1 MRKLIS
7 LPPILLILTATTAIH
22 AQDTAESAHKDA
34 TPAVGPTKSDKPA
47 EAPLAQA
54 ETTAREAA
62 EAGFAK
68 LLTGATLVGNFT
80 IDTAGPVDPTQL
92 LKPDRYE
99 LATVNK
105 VNDDFWLFI
114 YVHKGV
120 PIPLSMKILWA
131 GKTPVLTLD
140 EFTIAGMGTY
150 SARLMFHGDRYA
162 GTWQH
167 GKSGGLMF
175 GKIETVEFKKERLAN
190 PPRRTPLPKQSE
202 PEIKKE

>member
-1 MRKLIS
+1 MRKLIT
-7 LPPILLILTATTAIH
+7 LPTLLLISFVATAVH
-22 AQDTAESAHKDA
+22 GQDAGDSEPRAA
-34 TPAVGPTKSDKPA
+34 TPAVESKKSDKSA
-47 EAPLAQA
+47 ADD
-54 ETTAREAA
+54 EAA
-62 EAGFAK
+62 AARQAIEADFGK
-68 LLTGATLVGNFT
+68 HLTGATLVGSFT
-80 IDTAGPVDPTQL
+80 VDAAGPVDPKQL

-105 VNDDFWLFI
+105 VNGDFWLFV

-120 PIPLSMKILWA
+120 PIPLTMKVLWA

-175 GKIETVEFKKERLAN
+175 GKIETAKFKKERLAK
-190 PPRRTPLPKQSE
+190 PLRRAPLPKQSE
-202 PEIKKE
+202 PETKDE